1 MKKYFLSIVALAVM
15 LFATSCQ
22 ESLVE
27 PQVGGTTTFTVQ
39 LPDAMGTKAIGD
51 ASIIDRLYVAVYEN
65 FDENGGTLPTS
76 AIYKTNVPVS
86 GGVAT
91 VALNLIQGQ
100 KYDIVFW
107 AQNGTS
113 YVDENSE
120 LLSIPMKNI
129 FHNNEEGA
137 AFFHFEPNFEP
148 KGYAKGITLRRPFA
162 QLNLG
167 TTEESLETD
176 LGDVTLIK
184 SKVVVS
190 SVATSFNTV
199 TGEGVAETTTSA
211 TYEANIVFDQCLT
224 VSGKDYVYISM
235 DYLPI
240 VGDNQALVT
249 VAAEIKLE
257 NGQVISHEFT
267 NVPVKENYRTNIVG
281 NLISSSTDFNVVV
294 DAEFDGELPQT
305 DLEKLQFVAANG
317 GEVILQGPVAL
328 VESLV
333 ITAGVTKSQA
343 ESSIPVVIDLNG
355 HTISQSQVQTGA
367 YSMINNRGNLTIKD
381 SKGTGKIIYGDQGN
395 GGNYA
400 SNTILNSG
408 VLVIEGGS
416 FVNESSSNVVAN
428 GFPHVIDNNGDL
440 IVRGGTFVNEE
451 YSSVRIWA
459 ADNHTNVDIYA
470 GKFTGAIDLQ
480 NPGNGANHIGNLNIY
495 GGTFN
500 ASNFTN
506 KAVVRFLNFGDDNS
520 GMSINIF
527 GGTFNNVLG
536 RSTGAPTFIYSD
548 IFHISGG
555 IFSTDEVDG
564 EYELSDLLVDGT
576 KFIVKDGKYYVVEE
590 DVDENIVVTT
600 ASELEYAMENG
611 QIVQMICDIDV
622 PENTVIKIPSGITS
636 TVNMNGYTISSSNNR
651 SETHNDF
658 ILVKG
663 TLNIENGHIT
673 YIHTGANMEWNGCTN
688 LFDITAGG
696 VLNIKNVTANN
707 LGGTDMNFAV
717 HMNNWGEVTL
727 NAENCEFLSTYCGVR
742 VFNSGYD
749 MNNVTIKNSK
759 LTGLTRAF
767 WVHNYIGDLNS
778 AQHTDDAIKNRLNF
792 SLYNNNN
799 TFEISGEA
807 VSPIIYG
814 FNKPIYYI
822 LSDSNDEL
830 YIQNDNDVTYAQYY
844 GEATDVVVPAK
855 VNGLNVTVLG
865 SYVFNGANITSVSL
879 PEGLKV
885 IDNRAFRDCKI
896 STVQIPS
903 TVETIVEGAFQKSS
917 ITSIV
922 IPENV
927 TSIGKISLGA
937 CGSLE
942 KIEIRAKNIT
952 IANYCARGCMNLRE
966 VYIYSENVTFAEDGN
981 ARMYFTNEESN
992 NNSSI
997 TFYVQNRSV
1006 ADALNAAV
1014 PNGHAKGMIICN
1026 IDGTEVYYTR

>member
-1 MKKYFLSIVALAVM
+1 MKKYFLSIVALAGM

-27 PQVGGTTTFTVQ
+27 PQMEGPTTFTVQ

-51 ASIIDRLYVAVYEN
+51 ASIIDRLYVAVYNDAEAQ
-65 FDENGGTLPTS
+65 GAT
-76 AIYKTNVPVS
+76 AIYKTNVEVVD
-86 GGVAT
+86 GAAK
-91 VALNLIQGQ
+91 VALNLIQGH

-113 YVDENSE
+113 YVNENSE
-120 LLSIPMKNI
+120 LLSIPMNKN

-148 KGYAKGITLRRPFA
+148 KGNAKDIKLRRPFA

-167 TTEESLETD
+167 TTMESLKTN
-176 LGDVTLIK
+176 LGDVTLNNSQI
-184 SKVVVS
+184 VVS

-199 TGEGVAETTTSA
+199 TGEGVADAVTPG
-211 TYEANIVFDQCLT
+211 TYEAPIAFDQMLT
-224 VSGKDYVYISM
+224 VAGKEYVYVSM
-235 DYLPI
+235 DYLP
-240 VGDNQALVT
+240 VAVASGNDKALVNI
-249 VAAEIKLE
+249 VATINTNKGEIVHTFE
-257 NGQVISHEFT
+257 G
-267 NVPVKENYRTNIVG
+267 VPVKENYRTNIVG

-294 DAEFDGELPQT
+294 DAEFDGELPET

-317 GEVILQGPVAL
+317 GEVILQKDVVLTEP
-328 VESLV
+328 LV
-333 ITAGVTKSQA
+333 ISAGVTKAQA

-355 HTISQSQVQTGA
+355 YTISQSQRQDGAA
-367 YSMINNRGNLTIKD
+367 YSMIDNRGNLTIKD
-381 SKGTGKIIYGDQGN
+381 SKGTGLVKYSDTGN

-408 VLVIEGGS
+408 VLVIEGGN

-459 ADNHTNVDIYA
+459 NDNHTNVDIYA
-470 GKFTGAIDLQ
+470 GQFTGAIDLQ
-480 NPGNGANHIGNLNIY
+480 NPGTGANHIGNLNIY

-500 ASNFTN
+500 KSNFAN
-506 KAVVRFLNFGDDNS
+506 PAVVRFLNAGDDNS

-527 GGTFNNVLG
+527 GGTFNNVFG
-536 RSTGAPTFIYSD
+536 RSSAFPVFDYSD

-555 IFSTDEVDG
+555 IFSTVEVDG

-600 ASELEYAMENG
+600 AAELESAMENG
-611 QIVQMICDIDV
+611 QSVLMICDINV
-622 PENTVIKIPSGITS
+622 PENTVIEIPSGTTS
-636 TVNMNGYTISSSNNR
+636 TVDMNGYTISSSNNR
-651 SETHNDF
+651 SNTHNDF

-663 TLNIENGHIT
+663 TLNIENGLIT
-673 YIHTGANMEWNGCTN
+673 YIHTGANMEWNCCTN

-767 WVHNYIGDLNS
+767 WVQLYDGEGTVS
-778 AQHTDDAIKNRLNF
+778 ASRLNI
-792 SLYNNNN
+792 SILNRNN
-799 TFEISGEA
+799 TFEITGSA
-807 VSPIIYG
+807 VSPIRYG
-814 FNKPIYYI
+814 SGSSTMYYI
-822 LSDSNDEL
+822 ITDDENQIYTL
-830 YIQNDNDVTYAQYY
+830 ANGEAKLVGFY
-844 GEATDVVVPAK
+844 GEELDVVLP
-855 VNGLNVTVLG
+855 NEI
-865 SYVFNGANITSVSL
+865 NGASITAIGRIFDEKQITSVVL
-879 PEGLKV
+879 PENLKV
-885 IDNRAFRDCKI
+885 IGNRAFRKTLALENI
-896 STVQIPS
+896 ELPS
-903 TVETIVEGAFQKSS
+903 SLLEMEEGAFQGSGIKS
-917 ITSIV
+917 IE

-927 TSIGKISLGA
+927 NYLGKQSIGYCPDLETIVIKANALTVGHYVARA
-937 CGSLE
+937 CPKLSS
-942 KIEIRAKNIT
+942 
-952 IANYCARGCMNLRE
+952 
-966 VYIYSENVTFAEDGN
+966 VYIYSESMIFEQGAVFSNT
-981 ARMYFTNEESN
+981 ESN
-992 NNSSI
+992 NTSII
-997 TFYVQNRSV
+997 TFYVASETV
-1006 ADALNAAV
+1006 ADALNASIPV
-1014 PNGHAKGMIICN
+1014 GHAKGMRICN